1 MYTQTTGDNL
11 DIELSGYEYTQTTGD
26 TLNIEL
32 QVEVENTTNFFQ
44 FF

>member
-1 MYTQTTGDNL
+1 MYITGDNL

-32 QVEVENTTNFFQ
+32 QVDVDTTNFFQ

>member
-1 MYTQTTGDNL
+1 MYTETTGDNL

-32 QVEVENTTNFFQ
+32 QVDVDTTSFFQ

>member
-1 MYTQTTGDNL
+1 MYTETTGDNL

-32 QVEVENTTNFFQ
+32 QVDVDTTNFFQ

>member
-32 QVEVENTTNFFQ
+32 QVDVDTTSFFQ